1 MCRRLFQRIVVR
13 LLWLM
18 CNFIHLLRWVFVVI
32 AVVDPADAAVKLNFI
47 LFGTP
52 MMMQI
57 NVRNAAG
64 PPNSRRFR
72 ALMVSIYSFVVIF
85 KLGFSVV

>member
-1 MCRRLFQRIVVR
+1 MCQRLFQRIVIR

-32 AVVDPADAAVKLNFI
+32 AVVDPADAAVKSNFI

-72 ALMVSIYSFVVIF
+72 ALMVSIYSLLSFL
-85 KLGFSVV
+85 KLDFSAV

>member
-57 NVRNAAG
+57 NVRNVAG